1 VDLNAGAPGSTSRGA
16 LFVEAVKPWHPGER
30 FHSFRILLEARLYIR
45 AEADTASEFPDSRV
59 PPEGHEPWIV
69 SGAGVAGVEPVEG

>member
-1 VDLNAGAPGSTSRGA
+1 MNAGAPGSSSRGA
-16 LFVEAVKPWHPGER
+16 RVVGAVKPWHPGER

-45 AEADTASEFPDSRV
+45 AVADTATEFPDSRV